1 MATKK
6 KNLKKSAKTAKP
18 TAAAQPQQASAGQQ
32 APQQDPTALSIGDLK
47 NLSTILDVASTRGA
61 FKANEMAGVGFLYN
75 QAMPMGDNTGQPGD
89 GQTGPKRH
97 FKHIGELVDGGAK
110 VVIMYRTV
118 PGEPNNCLVVGTKF
132 LPDQYHNALMKAVES
147 DGGQDADE
155 FADFASRQT
164 FPDGTNM
171 LAMLHNDNY
180 IKKFKSN
187 EIMVTYGNTDEGRI
201 LLNKLNEMIA
211 KEKGVSVKDLA
222 NDPEAAE
229 KAPAKKVTTK
239 KADAK
244 KTSAKE

>member
-1 MATKK
+1 MATLM
-6 KNLKKSAKTAKP
+6 NV
-18 TAAAQPQQASAGQQ
+18 
-32 APQQDPTALSIGDLK
+32 
-47 NLSTILDVASTRGA
+47 N
-61 FKANEMAGVGFLYN
+61 N
-75 QAMPMGDNTGQPGD
+75 QAMPMGDNTGAAGD

-132 LPDQYHNALMKAVES
+132 LPDMYHNALMKAVES
-147 DGGQDADE
+147 EGGQNADE

-171 LAMLHNDNY
+171 LAMMHNDNY
-180 IKKFKSN
+180 IKKFKTN

-211 KEKGVSVKDLA
+211 KEKGTTVEA
-222 NDPEAAE
+222 MAADPD
-229 KAPAKKVTTK
+229 APAPTKKTTK

-244 KTSAKE
+244 KTTAKE

>member
-1 MATKK
+1 MA
-6 KNLKKSAKTAKP
+6 NLMNVN
-18 TAAAQPQQASAGQQ
+18 
-32 APQQDPTALSIGDLK
+32 D
-47 NLSTILDVASTRGA
+47 
-61 FKANEMAGVGFLYN
+61 
-75 QAMPMGDNTGQPGD
+75 QAMPMGADSGAGE

-132 LPDQYHNALMKAVES
+132 LPDMYHNALMKAVES
-147 DGGQDADE
+147 AGGQDADE

-171 LAMLHNDNY
+171 LAMMHNDNY
-180 IKKFKSN
+180 IKKFKTK
-187 EIMVTYGNTDEGRI
+187 EIMVTYGTGDDGRI

-211 KEKGVSVKDLA
+211 KNKGVAVKDLA
-222 NDPEAAE
+222 KDPDAPAE
-229 KAPAKKVTTK
+229 APAKKTTK

-244 KTSAKE
+244 KTTAKE